1 MVEMSSAGRRKMT
14 IYVYSNETGHQVDA
28 IEGRDNAECEKLAGE
43 KWSSND
49 YHWSYTDVPMSN
61 AV

>member
-1 MVEMSSAGRRKMT
+1 MTT
-14 IYVYSNETGHQVDA
+14 IYVYSNETGKQVDA
-28 IEGRDNAECEKLAGE
+28 IKGADNRECESLAQE

-49 YHWSYTDVPMSN
+49 YHYSYKNVEVSD